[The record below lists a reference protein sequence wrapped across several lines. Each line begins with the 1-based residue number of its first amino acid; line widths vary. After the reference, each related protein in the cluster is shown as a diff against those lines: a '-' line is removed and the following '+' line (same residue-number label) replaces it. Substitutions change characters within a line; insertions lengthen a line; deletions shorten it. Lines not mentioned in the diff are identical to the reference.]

1 MWLVCRAAAVKW
13 LLQEEDSYMN
23 MNPMLLMKMRTMMTK
38 FQQNHPKFPNFLR
51 AAAGQIKEGSV
62 LEIKVTTA
70 DGESICGN
78 IRVTADDM
86 ELVAQVKEMMQN
98 PNA

>member
-1 MWLVCRAAAVKW
+1 
-13 LLQEEDSYMN
+13 MN
-23 MNPMLLMKMRTMMTK
+23 MNPMLLMKMRDMMMK

-51 AAAGQIKEGSV
+51 AAVGQIKEGSV
-62 LEIKVTTA
+62 LEIKVTSA

-86 ELVAQVKEMMQN
+86 EMIRQIKEMAQN
-98 PNA
+98 PNM